1 MKYCLSI
8 LIVLQCFCANA
19 QNKYFIEF
27 TNKDG
32 TPFSIDNPH
41 EFLSA
46 RSIERRVKQNIA
58 ITYDDLPVNPAFI
71 ETLNTNGAK
80 ILYTINWLNGAVV
93 EIDNQSILSTVAS
106 LPFVSQTIE
115 IYNSTAS
122 KSSLPDFDI
131 LLSAP
136 KKQKGESYYQYG
148 ASAHQIEML
157 NGNILHNNGYRGQGM
172 LVAVLDAGFSNA
184 NSISSLSHLW
194 TNERVVLTR
203 DIVNPQSNIYEEHSH
218 GTTVLTVMASY
229 LPGELIGTAPEA
241 SYALIR
247 CEDANSEQLI
257 EEYNWVYAAQI
268 ADSIGA
274 DVINSSLGYYEFD
287 DDTQNHTYANMDG
300 ATTPIAI
307 GANHAASKGMLIVN
321 SVGNEGQSSWEKL
334 ITPSD
339 SPNVL
344 AVGAVDSNGDVAFFS
359 SLGPSADGR
368 IKPDV
373 VALGYGTAV
382 QSATGQIGTA
392 NGTSL
397 SAPIISGLAACLWQA
412 KPNEGARDIY
422 DLILLSSSNYTTP
435 NFELGY
441 GLPNFASAI
450 NSIDKL
456 FDENKLSIFPN
467 PNNGRFS
474 VWLPQN
480 KISTYSILVTSSHG
494 AEVMRETFETNSNIY
509 SFSIP
514 STESS
519 GLYIVNLMVGS
530 KNYLGKIIK
539 IDSLP

>member
-8 LIVLQCFCANA
+8 LIVLQCFCASA

-122 KSSLPDFDI
+122 KSSLPNFDI
-131 LLSAP
+131 QLSAP

>member
-268 ADSIGA
+268 ADSIGT

-287 DDTQNHTYANMDG
+287 DDNQNHTYANMDG

>member
-8 LIVLQCFCANA
+8 LIVLQCFWASA

-27 TNKDG
+27 TDKDE
-32 TPFSIDNPH
+32 TPFSIDNPY
-41 EFLSA
+41 EFLTA

-58 ITYDDLPVNPAFI
+58 ITNNDLPVNPEFI
-71 ETLNTNGAK
+71 ETLKTNGAK
-80 ILYTINWLNGAVV
+80 ILYTLNWLNGAVA
-93 EIDNQSILSTVAS
+93 EIDNQSILSAVAS

-115 IYNSTAS
+115 IYNSAAS
-122 KSSLPDFDI
+122 KSLLPEFDI
-131 LLSAP
+131 LLAAP
-136 KKQKGESYYQYG
+136 KKQKNDNYYQYG

-194 TNERVVLTR
+194 TNERIVLTR

-229 LPGELIGTAPEA
+229 LPGELVGTAPEA

-247 CEDANSEQLI
+247 CEDADSEQLI
-257 EEYNWVYAAQI
+257 EEYNWIYAAQI

-287 DDTQNHTYANMDG
+287 DAEQNHTYANMDG
-300 ATTPIAI
+300 ITTPIAI

-321 SVGNEGQSSWEKL
+321 SVGNEGQSSWGKL

-344 AVGAVDSNGDVAFFS
+344 AVGAVDSNGDIAFFS
-359 SLGPSADGR
+359 SLGPSSDGR

-382 QSATGQIGTA
+382 QSATGQIGTS

-397 SAPIISGLAACLWQA
+397 SAPIISGLSACLWQA
-412 KPNEGARDIY
+412 KPNETARDIL
-422 DLILLSSSNYTTP
+422 DLILLSSSNFTTP

-441 GLPNFASAI
+441 GIPNFASAI
-450 NSIDKL
+450 NSVDKL

-480 KISTYSILVTSSHG
+480 KTSTYSILVTSAHG
-494 AEVMRETFETNSNIY
+494 AEVMRETFETNSSIY

-539 IDSLP
+539 INSLP

>member
-1 MKYCLSI
+1 
-8 LIVLQCFCANA
+8 
-19 QNKYFIEF
+19 
-27 TNKDG
+27 
-32 TPFSIDNPH
+32 
-41 EFLSA
+41 
-46 RSIERRVKQNIA
+46 
-58 ITYDDLPVNPAFI
+58 
-71 ETLNTNGAK
+71 
-80 ILYTINWLNGAVV
+80 
-93 EIDNQSILSTVAS
+93 
-106 LPFVSQTIE
+106 
-115 IYNSTAS
+115 
-122 KSSLPDFDI
+122 
-131 LLSAP
+131 
-136 KKQKGESYYQYG
+136 
-148 ASAHQIEML
+148 
-157 NGNILHNNGYRGQGM
+157 
-172 LVAVLDAGFSNA
+172 
-184 NSISSLSHLW
+184 
-194 TNERVVLTR
+194 
-203 DIVNPQSNIYEEHSH
+203 
-218 GTTVLTVMASY
+218 
-229 LPGELIGTAPEA
+229 
-241 SYALIR
+241 
-247 CEDANSEQLI
+247 
-257 EEYNWVYAAQI
+257 
-268 ADSIGA
+268 
-274 DVINSSLGYYEFD
+274 VINSSLGYYEFD